1 MIRVKKW
8 SMLVEWEDDT
18 YDILDKS
25 NIKNEIK
32 LNKDVKSFFI
42 WLSIKDSPEV
52 LMDSNAS
59 VSVILSISGP
69 DSDSIFKA
77 ISAIYSP

>member
-32 LNKDVKSFFI
+32 CFYIARIKS
-42 WLSIKDSPEV
+42 K
-52 LMDSNAS
+52 
-59 VSVILSISGP
+59 
-69 DSDSIFKA
+69 
-77 ISAIYSP
+77 